1 MVFML
6 TGTKMRIFQEG
17 GAVQREIPEHDLSI
31 KMVYLF
37 PSLSNKL
44 AILRWKISSNSIY
57 KNMKFKKHPT
67 INETAIVCLALSIV
81 GIMFLGLRYKEK
93 TTSESFDIQCS
104 DEIATNWGNEKPF
117 TTFEQYPPE
126 DIFTGATAPLDLN
139 SSFIA
144 RRFKTTINEALK
156 NDVNFAGHY
165 VIAEWGF
172 TGIGNE
178 LAVVDTNTGKAYPFP
193 YVANMGFEYK
203 KDSNLLIVDPL

>member
-1 MVFML
+1 
-6 TGTKMRIFQEG
+6 
-17 GAVQREIPEHDLSI
+17 
-31 KMVYLF
+31 
-37 PSLSNKL
+37 
-44 AILRWKISSNSIY
+44 
-57 KNMKFKKHPT
+57 
-67 INETAIVCLALSIV
+67 
-81 GIMFLGLRYKEK
+81 MFLGLRYKEK

-203 KDSNLLIVDPL
+203 KDSNLLIVDPLWLIKKIAKETGCTNPPGRDLVEVRPYYFLWEDNSFKLLDPLDLPPPLDDNVGNLNP